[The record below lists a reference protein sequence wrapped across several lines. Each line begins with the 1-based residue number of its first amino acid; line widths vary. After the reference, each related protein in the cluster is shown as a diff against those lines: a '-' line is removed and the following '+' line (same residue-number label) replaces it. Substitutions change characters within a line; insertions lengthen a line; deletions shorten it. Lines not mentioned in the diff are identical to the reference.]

1 MFRALGQPLVADAGE
16 PEDLGFAGLLVWAT
30 RRPRPPIRQC
40 NYYCHSRLHALP
52 ETDELAMD
60 FTLPA
65 NVRAGASYSAGMTGP
80 RAFAPFPR
88 HLIEIP

>member
-16 PEDLGFAGLLVWAT
+16 PKDLGFAGLFVRAT

-40 NYYCHSRLHALP
+40 DYYCHSRLHALP

-60 FTLPA
+60 FTLLA
-65 NVRAGASYSAGMTGP
+65 NVRAKRVLQCRDDRTEGI
-80 RAFAPFPR
+80 RAFPTA
-88 HLIEIP
+88 LD

>member
-1 MFRALGQPLVADAGE
+1 MFRILGEPLVADPGE
-16 PEDLGFAGLLVWAT
+16 PEDLGFAWFFVRAT

-40 NYYCHSRLHALP
+40 DYYCHSRLHALP
-52 ETDELAMD
+52 ETDELATD

-65 NVRAGASYSAGMTGP
+65 NLRAGASCGAGMAEP

-88 HLIEIP
+88 HLTEIP